1 MVEKENNVKDF
12 KNEPKEPKFVN
23 YLMGFAILLL
33 VFIIG
38 YNAFVNSDTDL
49 SVHDEIDTL
58 DRIFDKKERAE
69 NSSKININ
77 YAGKEDLKKI
87 KGIGDQVAEEII
99 NYRETHGGFSSKN
112 ELLNVS
118 GIGERTFEKIKD
130 QITL

>member
-23 YLMGFAILLL
+23 YLMGFALLL
-33 VFIIG
+33 LAFIIG
-38 YNAFVNSDTDL
+38 YNAFVTSDMDL
-49 SVHDEIDTL
+49 SVHDEIDNL
-58 DRIFDKKERAE
+58 ELIFNKEERVKD
-69 NSSKININ
+69 SLKININ

-130 QITL
+130 QITI

>member
-1 MVEKENNVKDF
+1 MYKIYEVKVGDTVDSIANRF
-12 KNEPKEPKFVN
+12 K
-23 YLMGFAILLL
+23 
-33 VFIIG
+33 
-38 YNAFVNSDTDL
+38 T
-49 SVHDEIDTL
+49 T
-58 DRIFDKKERAE
+58 
-69 NSSKININ
+69 
-77 YAGKEDLKKI
+77 KEDLKKI